1 MALDI
6 ASRLETRGQIVKLAR
21 FTILGTLLLAALLLV
36 ADFLGRGWNN
46 GDVRFLSENVLT
58 TIVYGIAI
66 EAIAAIAALTCL
78 TLWKD

>member
-1 MALDI
+1 MALDTP
-6 ASRLETRGQIVKLAR
+6 SLLETRGQIVKLAR
-21 FTILGTLLLAALLLV
+21 FAILGTLILAALLLV

-46 GDVRFLSENVLT
+46 GELRFLSENVLM
-58 TIVYGIAI
+58 TIIYGIAI